1 MTKDEKQIIVRTREH
16 LLSVWDNS
24 AMDFSLSHLID
35 ARKELANLDAVIDL
49 DLPVDRSLGD
59 YHEVGAGSQ

>member
-24 AMDFSLSHLID
+24 SMDFSLSHLID
-35 ARKELANLDAVIDL
+35 ARKELAKLDAVIDL
-49 DLPVDRSLGD
+49 DLPVDRTLGD
-59 YHEVGAGSQ
+59 YHRDDGS